1 LLPAIDELLP
11 GVDQRFCVRHLY
23 SNFRKKFPGQNLK
36 MLMWR
41 AARATYHRAW
51 EREMH
56 EIKKVDL
63 EAHKHL
69 IKIAPRYWTKA
80 YFKPGPKC
88 DTLVNNMSEAFNSVI
103 VKARE
108 KPIVTMVEEI
118 RGYLMER
125 WYKNRESIAK
135 YEGSILPKI
144 KKKIAMEST
153 YTNIWVPR

>member
-1 LLPAIDELLP
+1 
-11 GVDQRFCVRHLY
+11 
-23 SNFRKKFPGQNLK
+23 
-36 MLMWR
+36 
-41 AARATYHRAW
+41 
-51 EREMH
+51 
-56 EIKKVDL
+56 
-63 EAHKHL
+63 
-69 IKIAPRYWTKA
+69 
-80 YFKPGPKC
+80 
-88 DTLVNNMSEAFNSVI
+88 MSEAFNSVI